1 MKVAIIGTGLM
12 GYPMAQNISK
22 KFQLKSYNRTFDR
35 MNGLEKNKITLCK
48 TLKEVCEESEVIIT
62 MLPGDEDVSKV
73 MDEIKDLINQNST
86 VIDMSST
93 KVITARNN
101 YNALKNKNINFLD
114 APVSGGPEGAKS
126 ASLAIM
132 VGGDEK
138 IFNFA
143 KEVLNTMGN
152 ATLVGPNGSGQVAKL
167 CNQIIVGVTIGAVAE
182 AVILCEN
189 NGADP
194 KKFIEAVKGG
204 FADSKILQNHG
215 NRMISKDFNPRGKN
229 VTHLKDMNNI
239 LESAKQNQIDL
250 PFSNLIRDMFNS
262 LCESGF
268 QNDDHSSLYKEILRR
283 NKK

>member
-73 MDEIKDLINQNST
+73 IDEIKDLINQNST

-101 YNALKNKNINFLD
+101 YNALKKKNINFLD

-138 IFNFA
+138 IFNFV

-182 AVILCEN
+182 AVILCEK

-239 LESAKQNQIDL
+239 LESAKQNEIDL
-250 PFSNLIRDMFNS
+250 PISNLIRDMFNS